1 MSEEVVERIERLKEM
16 NKRRQE
22 LECQLLNYIAYL
34 ENENTRLRTEVEE
47 LIESLKSVYAERR
60 EDGCN

>member
-34 ENENTRLRTEVEE
+34 ENENARLRTEVEE
-47 LIESLKSVYAERR
+47 LIESLKSVYAERK
-60 EDGCN
+60 ES

>member
-16 NKRRQE
+16 NKQRQE
-22 LECQLLNYIAYL
+22 LECKLLNYIAYL

-47 LIESLKSVYAERR
+47 LIESLKSVYAERK
-60 EDGCN
+60 EQ

>member
-22 LECQLLNYIAYL
+22 LECQLLNYISYL
-34 ENENTRLRTEVEE
+34 ENENARLRKE
-47 LIESLKSVYAERR
+47 LSVLNEADAIIEFFENKSK
-60 EDGCN
+60 

>member
-22 LECQLLNYIAYL
+22 LENQLLNYISYL
-34 ENENTRLRTEVEE
+34 ENENARLRTEVEE
-47 LIESLKSVYAERR
+47 LIESLKSVYAERK
-60 EDGCN
+60 EE